1 MDSISYCVKV
11 QVTTIPISLK
21 SIVGSSGV
29 CPKHD
34 VRCTGEAPM
43 ESDFLESLLYAVVQM
58 VSSLGVNKYS
68 IFTAFLPDLSC
79 ILSSFVTFADIL
91 D

>member
-21 SIVGSSGV
+21 SIGASSGV

-43 ESDFLESLLYAVVQM
+43 ESDFLESLVQM

-68 IFTAFLPDLSC
+68 IFTAFLRDLSC